1 MHNQGS
7 DAGRSIPDGHG
18 HFQALLMSHRLWLVL
33 GIRFASCLWNYHWL
47 RTVRVGLL
55 VPINLHDKA
64 SKVG

>member
-33 GIRFASCLWNYHWL
+33 G
-47 RTVRVGLL
+47 LL
-55 VPINLHDKA
+55 HAYGTIT
-64 SKVG
+64 G